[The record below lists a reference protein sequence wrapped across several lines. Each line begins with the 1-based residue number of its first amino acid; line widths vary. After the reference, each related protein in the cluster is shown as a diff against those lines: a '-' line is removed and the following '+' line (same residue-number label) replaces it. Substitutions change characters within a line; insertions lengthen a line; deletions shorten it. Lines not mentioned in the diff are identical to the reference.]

1 MPPAPTPSRDACYQ
15 WLLCACRDWLVARAG
30 RTGDARSIALPRAL
44 DWTTLEAMARYQG
57 LEPILHDLVVRD
69 PAFGS
74 EVPDALRATW
84 ERVYYGIRIR
94 NSEALNLLSKIL
106 ERCDEASVPVLVLKG
121 PSVLAEVYG
130 DIGLRPMADL
140 DVLCRPGDLLILRDI
155 VTALG
160 FSPAGPPY
168 LHTVPFYN
176 VTQEVLLELHFDV
189 YHFVEQKAL
198 FLTSAWANRKVTS
211 IEEWSFPV
219 LSPEHQMVFELS
231 HWVSHRFELDLRHVV
246 DLAGRLLLN
255 RGGVNKARL
264 LRLLADTGLE
274 EQYSLLVGALSSML
288 DIPLDESRHVAAV
301 AGLQGPF
308 QNTLLERSSA
318 IGFVRE
324 RQTGIGF
331 RHQRGLARKA
341 AFAWKRLVPPMMAM
355 RAAYNLRTPM
365 QAALGIP
372 LHLARTMADLYSRVR
387 SGF

>member
-15 WLLCACRDWLVARAG
+15 WLLCACRGWLVARAG
-30 RTGDARSIALPRAL
+30 RTGEVPPIALPCAL

-57 LEPILHDLVVRD
+57 LEPILHDLVVRN

-106 ERCDEASVPVLVLKG
+106 ERCDEASVSVLVLKG
-121 PSVLAEVYG
+121 PSVLAEVYV

-140 DVLCRPGDLLILRDI
+140 DVLCRPGDLLVLRDI
-155 VTALG
+155 VTPLG
-160 FSPAGPPY
+160 FSAAGPPY
-168 LHTVPFYN
+168 LHTVPFYCDAH
-176 VTQEVLLELHFDV
+176 EVLLELHFNL
-189 YHFVEQKAL
+189 YHFVAEKTR
-198 FLTSAWANRKVTS
+198 FLTGAWKDGKVTS
-211 IEEWSFPV
+211 IDEWSFPV
-219 LSPEHQMVFELS
+219 LSLEHQIVFDLS

-246 DLAGRLLLN
+246 DFSGRLLLN
-255 RGGVNKARL
+255 RGTVNKARL
-264 LRLLADTGLE
+264 SRLLADTGLE
-274 EQYSLLVGALSSML
+274 EQYSLLGGALSSML
-288 DIPLDESRHVAAV
+288 DIPLDESRGVAAV

-308 QNTLLERSSA
+308 HKHLLERSSA
-318 IGFVRE
+318 IGFVQE
-324 RQTGIGF
+324 RRTGSGF
-331 RHQRGLARKA
+331 LHQRGLARKA
-341 AFAWKRLVPPMMAM
+341 AFAWKRLVPPMMAL

-372 LHLARTMADLYSRVR
+372 LHLARTIADLYARAR